1 MEENPDLHERQ
12 KYCISVEGLLPQS
25 WSSHIDEAK
34 ISIDYASY
42 RKPITNLTIS
52 VVDQAALR
60 GILTALWD
68 MNLKLISIVP
78 AD

>member
-1 MEENPDLHERQ
+1 MDTSFKTYGKQR
-12 KYCISVEGLLPQS
+12 YCIRVEGLLPKS
-25 WSSHIDEAK
+25 WSSHLDETT
-34 ISIDYASY
+34 ISIERAPNK
-42 RKPITNLTIS
+42 KPTTILTIS

-78 AD
+78 AE